1 MADLLFDIGNLGRRQ
16 HRDRVVVF
24 HDISELR
31 DMHEVVAWNVRH
43 VLVHFG
49 DDDFGTAG
57 GRQGIVAGNPE
68 TAIPVFIGQRHLCHS
83 HVHREIAVEERRHVR
98 EVERVEVSPVFGYG
112 CAGIAPDEIG
122 DVAEMPFGFRSQVF
136 AIVYCE
142 HVENLHIVETIH
154 LFHHFQ
160 RHYARHA
167 GGMAE
172 HNVVIV
178 FNGFDC
184 FFHSHEVS
192 FFFPVHGY
200 VF

>member
-24 HDISELR
+24 HDIGELR
-31 DMHEVVAWNVRH
+31 DMHEVVARDVRH

-49 DDDFGTAG
+49 DDDLGTAG

-68 TAIPVFIGQRHLCHS
+68 AAIPVFIGQGHLGHG
-83 HVHREIAVEERRHVR
+83 HIHREIAVEERRHVR
-98 EVERVEVSPVFGYG
+98 EVERVEVAPVLSHGS
-112 CAGIAPDEIG
+112 AGVASYKVG
-122 DVAEMPFGFRSQVF
+122 DVAEMPFGFRRQVF
-136 AIVYCE
+136 AVVNRE
-142 HVENLHIVETIH
+142 HVENLHVVETVH

-172 HNVVIV
+172 HDVVIV
-178 FNGFDC
+178 FDGFDC